1 MGYMN
6 GLYKIWQKGPL
17 HVREVQSYQAIIK
30 KILQKKKFRKVCTV
44 GTCIRTSSKA
54 ININIEFKCNN
65 AEMLKIKELFQ

>member
-30 KILQKKKFRKVCTV
+30 KILQKKN
-44 GTCIRTSSKA
+44 S
-54 ININIEFKCNN
+54 EKCV
-65 AEMLKIKELFQ
+65 L